1 MQEYGPDVVRI
12 RFRLGEDWTGDPA
25 IFFNLVVTGDSVKTR
40 RYFELTREIRNRLQD
55 MFGFPETGY
64 MAFTGVRGES
74 EQANIK
80 DPAWD

>member
-25 IFFNLVVTGDSVKTR
+25 IFFDLVVTDDSVKTR

-55 MFGFPETGY
+55 LFGFPETGY
-64 MAFTGVRGES
+64 MAFTGVCSES
-74 EQANIK
+74 EQAKIK
-80 DPAWD
+80 DPALD